1 MSVQNFGLIKAIFVQ
16 STPPTNTNVLWRDTT
31 VNRTKEYDPTVP
43 GWVALNANAGTVN
56 WGNIGGVLSSQTDLN
71 TQLTNLQTSI
81 NTNLTSINTINANI
95 TSIQGDVTTIQGQI
109 TTLQSQV
116 HTQGTDQGLDTGGT
130 NAVTALEIRTF
141 IDSKAQNGGLASLDS
156 GGKIPLIQIPDS
168 IRTSLQFQGMWNAS
182 SNTPTLASGIGTQG
196 HYYIVSTP
204 GGTDLD
210 GETDWDTGDWA
221 IFDGTTWSKVDNSER
236 VTQVNGQTGIVTL
249 TTSNVSEGTNLYYT
263 EARVNANTNVAANTS
278 ARHNRNE
285 DQFTLPNV
293 SSEAQLR
300 LISTLNLSIGT
311 HIMYRASVSG
321 ELFIY
326 ILASGTDIDD
336 SPNTIRPDDYVD
348 TTNEKIWLRALAVP
362 ANQGLLT
369 ASNGLNVD
377 GADVRIG
384 GPLTE
389 TLTQV
394 TANTLQ
400 ALRFEADGIGANHSL
415 RAFNAGVVDFTISK
429 STDSTLVG
437 LIATENGENSTFAF
451 RDSRNTTTGI
461 TYEADYSS
469 GLGTL
474 SLIHRGFADSNYLSL
489 TAQATGANL
498 WDSLNVQQ
506 YVNPAGLRSYFSATL
521 FGTTLGQFTI
531 PTDFGGGI
539 NWRDSTNL
547 IFQVEPGVLDVLG
560 STWGQLRVE
569 SVSGNAFLNLPVGS
583 DDFGFFQSDGTTL
596 KGIRTAGLNGLIYPT
611 GDGTNGQ
618 SLVTDGAGNLSFA
631 SVGGI
636 TPRDAGNGLTLNGN
650 ALDLGGTLAS
660 SVSINVASTSFNFTS
675 IAQSLGISS
684 TGLTLGNVA
693 NAVLQSDEALTVRSG
708 SGGALNVLADTIL
721 NLSGDTSSTLAT
733 DLATVGNSG
742 FIQITSGQSTNGSTG
757 SVDIATGT
765 AQTTSGNITIGTG
778 SATGNRGNVIIQG
791 LTYPIADGT
800 NGQVL
805 TTNGS
810 GILSFATVAGGG
822 ITNSAAN
829 NEIPVSDGTNLVGS
843 GITRLVSGPDIFLRS
858 ISNQLTI
865 VTGDAS
871 STSTVNLILT
881 TTAQN
886 NPGDV
891 SILTGNG
898 SGVGNASGN
907 ITIRP
912 GSGNSGATR
921 GNLTLDTLN
930 WPLSDGTNGQALI
943 TDGAG
948 NLSFASVGGI
958 TPRDAGNGLTLNG
971 NALDLGGTLA
981 SSVSI
986 NVASTSFNFTSI
998 AQSLGISSTGLTLG
1012 NVANAV
1018 LQSDEAL
1025 TVRSGSGGALNVL
1038 ADTILN
1044 LSGDTSST
1052 LATDLATVGNSGFI
1066 QITSGQSTNGSTGSV
1081 DIATGTAQTTSGNIT
1096 IGTGSATGNRGNV
1109 IIQGLT
1115 YPIADGTNGQ
1125 VLTTNGSGILSFAT
1139 VAGGG
1144 ITNSAANNEIPVS
1157 DGTNLVGSGITRLV
1171 SGPDIFL
1178 RSISNQLTIV
1188 TGDASS
1194 TSTVNLILTT
1204 TAQNNPG
1211 DVSILTG
1218 NGSGVGNASGNI
1230 TIRPGSGNSG
1240 ATRGNLTLDTLN
1252 WPLSDGTN
1260 GQALITDGA
1269 GNLSFGTIAA
1279 GITNSAANGEI
1290 PVSDGTNL
1298 ISSALNATLSAG
1310 EVNLTGARALFNIF
1324 SNLGGAV
1331 TITTQASAASTGLLT
1346 LSTGSVSGVGN
1357 TSGNIAMS
1365 TGIAASE
1372 DSGAISVTTGNAFNN
1387 SGDISIV
1394 TGDVNN
1400 AGQASGDVII
1410 ASGAAGGSA
1419 TKGNVTING
1428 INWPTADGG
1437 ANHSLITDGNGNLS
1451 FAMVTGTI
1459 ITASNGITLVG
1470 SDVRLGGNVTNT
1482 TTIVASQALSV
1493 RSNTA
1498 SGSVGM
1504 RALGGSSLELV
1515 VDIGSTTFVG
1525 FQATEN
1531 GQSSTF
1537 QFIDSKTTP
1546 TGLVYA
1552 ADYRAGFTDRSLVD
1566 KAYVDPGTPA
1576 QRITALTSTTNATS
1590 IDFQSGSRF
1599 REFSFSLAENTTISF
1614 TNALSRSSYKIFLN
1628 ITGAS
1633 RTITLPSSVKMP
1645 ASTSNITGVT
1655 WTTGTK
1661 ALILPVGEFELAG
1674 DFDGTT
1680 DFIKM
1685 TDAYE

>member
-1 MSVQNFGLIKAIFVQ
+1 MSTQNFGLIKAIFVQ
-16 STPPTNTNVLWRDTT
+16 STPPVNTNVLWRDTT

-116 HTQGTDQGLDTGGT
+116 HTQGTDQGLDTGGA

-156 GGKIPLIQIPDS
+156 GGKIPLTQIPDS

-196 HYYIVSTP
+196 HFYIVSTP

-249 TTSNVSEGTNLYYT
+249 TTSNVSEATNLYYT

-311 HIMYRASVSG
+311 HIVYRASVSG

-326 ILASGTDIDD
+326 TLTSGTDIDD

-394 TANTLQ
+394 TANALQ

-437 LIATENGENSTFAF
+437 LIATENGENSTFSF

-506 YVNPAGLRSYFSATL
+506 YVNPAGLRSYLSATL

-547 IFQVEPGVLDVLG
+547 IFQLEPGVLDVLG

-596 KGIRTAGLNGLIYPT
+596 KGIRTAGLNGL
-611 GDGTNGQ
+611 
-618 SLVTDGAGNLSFA
+618 
-631 SVGGI
+631 
-636 TPRDAGNGLTLNGN
+636 
-650 ALDLGGTLAS
+650 
-660 SVSINVASTSFNFTS
+660 
-675 IAQSLGISS
+675 
-684 TGLTLGNVA
+684 
-693 NAVLQSDEALTVRSG
+693 
-708 SGGALNVLADTIL
+708 
-721 NLSGDTSSTLAT
+721 
-733 DLATVGNSG
+733 
-742 FIQITSGQSTNGSTG
+742 
-757 SVDIATGT
+757 
-765 AQTTSGNITIGTG
+765 
-778 SATGNRGNVIIQG
+778 
-791 LTYPIADGT
+791 TYPNADGT
-800 NGQVL
+800 NGQ
-805 TTNGS
+805 
-810 GILSFATVAGGG
+810 A
-822 ITNSAAN
+822 
-829 NEIPVSDGTNLVGS
+829 
-843 GITRLVSGPDIFLRS
+843 
-858 ISNQLTI
+858 I
-865 VTGDAS
+865 V
-871 STSTVNLILT
+871 
-881 TTAQN
+881 
-886 NPGDV
+886 
-891 SILTGNG
+891 
-898 SGVGNASGN
+898 
-907 ITIRP
+907 
-912 GSGNSGATR
+912 
-921 GNLTLDTLN
+921 
-930 WPLSDGTNGQALI
+930 
-943 TDGAG
+943 
-948 NLSFASVGGI
+948 
-958 TPRDAGNGLTLNG
+958 
-971 NALDLGGTLA
+971 
-981 SSVSI
+981 
-986 NVASTSFNFTSI
+986 
-998 AQSLGISSTGLTLG
+998 
-1012 NVANAV
+1012 
-1018 LQSDEAL
+1018 
-1025 TVRSGSGGALNVL
+1025 
-1038 ADTILN
+1038 
-1044 LSGDTSST
+1044 
-1052 LATDLATVGNSGFI
+1052 
-1066 QITSGQSTNGSTGSV
+1066 
-1081 DIATGTAQTTSGNIT
+1081 
-1096 IGTGSATGNRGNV
+1096 
-1109 IIQGLT
+1109 
-1115 YPIADGTNGQ
+1115 
-1125 VLTTNGSGILSFAT
+1125 
-1139 VAGGG
+1139 
-1144 ITNSAANNEIPVS
+1144 
-1157 DGTNLVGSGITRLV
+1157 
-1171 SGPDIFL
+1171 
-1178 RSISNQLTIV
+1178 
-1188 TGDASS
+1188 
-1194 TSTVNLILTT
+1194 
-1204 TAQNNPG
+1204 
-1211 DVSILTG
+1211 
-1218 NGSGVGNASGNI
+1218 
-1230 TIRPGSGNSG
+1230 
-1240 ATRGNLTLDTLN
+1240 
-1252 WPLSDGTN
+1252 
-1260 GQALITDGA
+1260 TDGA
-1269 GNLSFGTIAA
+1269 GNLSFGTVAA

-1298 ISSALNATLSAG
+1298 IGSALNTTLSTG

-1346 LSTGSVSGVGN
+1346 LSTGSVTGAGN

-1400 AGQASGDVII
+1400 AGQASGNII
-1410 ASGAAGGSA
+1410 ITPGAAGGSA
-1419 TKGNVTING
+1419 TKGNVTIDG
-1428 INWPTADGG
+1428 INWPTTDGG

-1459 ITASNGITLVG
+1459 ITASNGVTLVG

-1482 TTIVASQALSV
+1482 TTIVANQALSV
-1493 RSNTA
+1493 RGNTA

-1504 RALGGSSLELV
+1504 RALGGGSLELV
-1515 VDIGSTTFVG
+1515 VDIGSTTFIG
-1525 FQATEN
+1525 FQAIEN

-1680 DFIKM
+1680 DFIKI